1 MAVFLITLNYLHGW
15 FTMDCC
21 KGSVSYHITDT
32 LNTYVKAKYYLLLLV
47 YCLSFPASA
56 AQDPVFFSDLVF
68 SPISVSA
75 FLFGL
80 SVPVFVFFCWKLIRK
95 FGDQNT
101 ESSSVQEA
109 PSEDV
114 IDYPYDFATNLPIA
128 QHALKQFDHAL
139 KATKSSQLVAIVFKP
154 VNFQQVNTILGHHN
168 SDILLLQLAFCL
180 QKNTEKNSNLL
191 NFGNS
196 SKTVKLAR
204 LHGLDFLV
212 VFDLSNTKHDT
223 KIVID
228 DLCQQLAKAVPDAMS
243 FKSFSLNFELAFGV
257 AISGEHGN
265 SVEEIVSHATDA
277 LLKGVVDGQAIQ
289 YFDNSSIL
297 YTEQQLRLMERL
309 RQDILSEDLRW
320 YLQPQVNIKNNTII
334 GFELKVHWYES
345 EEKPLELLDFIDL
358 AEHSGEVYL
367 LTKQMFKQA
376 FKTLFSLHKLGVYQR
391 VSVNISSKN
400 LLEPELVD
408 YIEQQMK
415 NYNIAGKYLMIEL
428 NEQVMLSA
436 CQRAKNIIDQLKSLD
451 ITIAIDNFSGSYES
465 LRYLRKM
472 AIHQV
477 KINCQELGDS
487 EDNRADKAIINA
499 LITLTRS
506 MKLPLVGTNINK
518 HETAN
523 SYIAMGGSLVQGDI
537 INRGI
542 VLAEIEI
549 WLKKWFSQHPEA
561 KPYE

>member
-1 MAVFLITLNYLHGW
+1 M
-15 FTMDCC
+15 
-21 KGSVSYHITDT
+21 
-32 LNTYVKAKYYLLLLV
+32 KAKYSLWLV
-47 YCLSFPASA
+47 ICFFSFPFTVNA
-56 AQDPVFFSDLVF
+56 AQDSIFSSD
-68 SPISVSA
+68 SITA

-80 SVPVFVFFCWKLIRK
+80 SLPIIAFFFWKLTNR
-95 FGDQNT
+95 FTGRNTQPLPDQKISQAELFSFT
-101 ESSSVQEA
+101 HD
-109 PSEDV
+109 P
-114 IDYPYDFATNLPIA
+114 ATNLPTA
-128 QHALKQFDHAL
+128 QHALKQFAQAL
-139 KATKSSQLVAIVFKP
+139 KETKSSQLAAIVFKP
-154 VNFQQVNTILGHHN
+154 VNFQQVNEILGHHN

-180 QKNTEKNSNLL
+180 KRNVEENSDLL
-191 NFGNS
+191 NFDRG
-196 SKTVKLAR
+196 SKAVRLAR

-212 VFDLSNTKHDT
+212 VFDLSKTKHDT
-223 KIVID
+223 KSVID
-228 DLCQQLAKAVPDAMS
+228 NLCKQLTKAVPEALS

-265 SVEEIVSHATDA
+265 NVDEIVSHATDA
-277 LLKGVVDGQAIQ
+277 LLKGAVNGQAIQ
-289 YFDNSSIL
+289 YFDNSAVL

-320 YLQPQVNIKNNTII
+320 YLQPQVNINDNSII
-334 GFELKVHWYES
+334 GFELKVHWYAS
-345 EEKPLELLDFIDL
+345 EEKPLELVDFIDL

-376 FKTLFSLHKLGVYQR
+376 FKSLFSLHKLGVYQR
-391 VSVNISSKN
+391 VSVNLSSKN
-400 LLEPELVD
+400 LLEPDLVD

-436 CQRAKNIIDQLKSLD
+436 CQRAKNTIDQLKSFD

-477 KINCQELGDS
+477 KINCQELGNR

-506 MKLPLVGTNINK
+506 MKVPLIGTNINK
-518 HETAN
+518 HETVN
-523 SYIAMGGSLVQGDI
+523 SYISMGGSLVQGDI
-537 INRGI
+537 INRG
-542 VLAEIEI
+542 VVPDEIEI
-549 WLKKWFSQHPEA
+549 WLKRWFAQHPEA
-561 KPYE
+561 KPGE